1 MSAPAFPSN
10 ILFPEFPVI
19 VFANSFPVPLIAD
32 VPVNVRFST
41 FAESV

>member
-19 VFANSFPVPLIAD
+19 VLFKLFPVPLIAD
-32 VPVNVRFST
+32 VPVRVRFST
-41 FAESV
+41 FEESV